1 MSLQIG
7 IVGLPNVGKSTLF
20 NALTNAG
27 AAVANYPF
35 TTIEPNVGV
44 TVIPDPRLARLVE
57 IIQPERGVP
66 ATVEFVDIAGL
77 VKGAHQG
84 EGLGNQ
90 FLGHIRNVD
99 AVAVVVRCFVD
110 ENVAHV
116 SAGSPSAPE
125 IAADL
130 DPLDDLAVLDLELVL
145 ADLAVLERRIDKV
158 QGLAKAQ
165 PRAVTGELEAL
176 NDLRAHLQTGQL
188 ASTWEGYEH
197 APDYMEE
204 VALVTDKPRLYVA
217 NVNEED
223 LPEGGPLAAQVA
235 ARAQA
240 ERAGYVVLCAQLE
253 ADLVE
258 WDPAEAATY
267 RSDVGLRASGL
278 EELIPAAYA
287 TLDLITFFT
296 VTGGEVVRAW
306 PLRRGATALKA
317 AGRVHTDMERGFIR
331 AEVVHLKDLERS
343 GSMVAAREQGL
354 VRVEGREYIVQ
365 DGDICHFRFNI

>member
-1 MSLQIG
+1 MSLQLG

-44 TVIPDPRLARLVE
+44 TAVPDRRLARVAE
-57 IIQPERGVP
+57 VIQPERVVP
-66 ATVEFVDIAGL
+66 ATIEFVDIAGL

-90 FLGHIRNVD
+90 FLGHIRTVD
-99 AVAVVVRCFVD
+99 AVVVVARCFVD

-116 SAGSPSAPE
+116 SAGDGSASGVTE
-125 IAADL
+125 GL

-145 ADLAVLERRIDKV
+145 ADLAILDRRIEKV
-158 QGLAKAQ
+158 KGLAKAQ
-165 PRAVTGELEAL
+165 PRVVEAELVAL
-176 NDLRAHLQTGQL
+176 SDLREHLEGGRL
-188 ASTWEGYEH
+188 ASTWEGR
-197 APDYMEE
+197 AKAVDYLRS

-217 NVNEED
+217 NVGEVD
-223 LPEGGPLAAQVA
+223 LPDGGFLAAPVRDRA
-235 ARAQA
+235 AM
-240 ERAGYVVLCAQLE
+240 EGVSCVIVCAQLE
-253 ADLVE
+253 AELAE
-258 WDPAEAATY
+258 WDSREAAAY
-267 RSDVGLRASGL
+267 RAEVGLDASGL
-278 EELIPAAYA
+278 ESLIKAAYD

-296 VTGGEVVRAW
+296 TTGGHEVRAW
-306 PLRRGATALKA
+306 PLPRGVLAPQA

-331 AEVVHLKDLERS
+331 AEVLSLADLDRI
-343 GSMVAAREQGL
+343 GSITAAREKGL

-365 DGDICHFRFNI
+365 DGDVCHFRFAV